1 MAENG
6 KIPDSHKDLL
16 ERPIVVSL
24 ATVNPSGQP
33 QVTPVWCDYDGAYV
47 RVNSARGRQKV
58 KNMEERPSVT
68 VLSIDPNNTQRWIE
82 VRGKVEEI
90 TEEGA
95 DDHIN
100 LLSRQYKGMDYYTA
114 YPQNRGVQTRV
125 IFKIRPTRVI
135 VYG

>member
-33 QVTPVWCDYDGAYV
+33 QVTPVWCDYDGTYV

-68 VLSIDPNNTQRWIE
+68 VLSIDPENTQRWIE

-90 TEEGA
+90 SEEGA

-100 LLSRQYKGMDYYTA
+100 LLSRQYKGIDYFTA
-114 YPQNRGVQTRV
+114 YPQNRGTQTRV

>member
-1 MAENG
+1 MTQNNT
-6 KIPDSHKDLL
+6 IPDSHKDLL

-24 ATVNPSGQP
+24 ATVNRDGQP
-33 QVTPVWCDYDGAYV
+33 QVTPVWADYDGTYI

-58 KNMEERPSVT
+58 KNMEERPMVT
-68 VLSIDPNNTQRWIE
+68 VLAIDPDNTQRWIE

-95 DDHIN
+95 DEHIN
-100 LLSRQYKGMDYYTA
+100 TLSKQYVGVDYYTA

-125 IFKIRPTRVI
+125 IFKIRPTRV
-135 VYG
+135 VVSG